1 MQNRNKRED
10 MEEIQGMANSFFN
23 QLYTCDAMVDPTIII
38 PLVRPLVSDD
48 MNDELCKPFTEQE
61 ISDALF
67 QIGPLK
73 APGPDGFPARFF
85 QHNWGLI

>member
-1 MQNRNKRED
+1 MK
-10 MEEIQGMANSFFN
+10 EIQGIANSLFK

-61 ISDALF
+61 ISDTFSKL
-67 QIGPLK
+67 
-73 APGPDGFPARFF
+73 
-85 QHNWGLI
+85 GL